1 MFDLSQI
8 ATGLATVGMR
18 ISGLLLFAPF
28 PGGSGVPVRIKSGLA
43 MVLTFCLFPTY
54 GLGMPEVG
62 VASLVPV
69 ALSEMAIGALLG
81 LSLSFVFD
89 AAQMAGQSMGLQV
102 GFSLVNVI
110 DPQSQVE
117 TPVLATLHQLIVLL
131 IFLQFDVHHWLLRG
145 LANSFEY
152 LPISSFHLT
161 GAVVERLLHAAGGI
175 LLAGVQIAAPMLLAT
190 MAADITLGFIAKAS
204 QQLQVLF
211 VGMSVKTLLA
221 LAVWMAALRFW
232 PAMFERYFARGVA
245 LGEQLLQLSR

>member
-1 MFDLSQI
+1 
-8 ATGLATVGMR
+8 MR
-18 ISGLLLFAPF
+18 APEI
-28 PGGSGVPVRIKSGLA
+28 GIGSVV
-43 MVLTFCLFPTY
+43 T
-54 GLGMPEVG
+54 
-62 VASLVPV
+62 V
-69 ALSEMAIGALLG
+69 ALSEMMIGALLG

-131 IFLQFDVHHWLLRG
+131 IYLQLDVHHWLLRG
-145 LANSFEY
+145 LAHSFEY
-152 LPISSFHLT
+152 LPVSTLNLS

-175 LLAGVQIAAPMLLAT
+175 LLAGVQIAAPVLLAT

-211 VGMSVKTLLA
+211 VGMSVKTVLA
-221 LAVWMAALRFW
+221 MLVWIAALRFW
-232 PAMFERYFARGVA
+232 PAIFERYFVRGIN
-245 LGEQLLQLSR
+245 LGEQLLHLAR